1 MSTLEPKLNFSFSLW
16 FSSPGQRLLG
26 SCEKLSRRINNRQ
39 KNFFL
44 RHSWRFSI
52 KTIWRS
58 FWILIST
65 HQLNGLNT
73 RLTVLPEIWFK
84 FTITWSC
91 FCQQDLYM
99 MKHPFIQLDLT
110 RSKQKSLRSNG
121 CPCEGFLTQ
130 TDLPEGELTA
140 NGTRPHQLWRRRLFF
155 FNPLKK
161 YKWLVH

>member
-1 MSTLEPKLNFSFSLW
+1 MNTLEPKLNVSFSLW
-16 FSSPGQRLLG
+16 FSSPGQGLLG
-26 SCEKLSRRINNRQ
+26 AREKLSRGVDNRQ

-44 RHSWRFSI
+44 WHFSRFSN

-58 FWILIST
+58 FLILIST
-65 HQLNGLNT
+65 HQLSGLDT
-73 RLTVLPEIWFK
+73 TLTVLPQSWLE

-91 FCQQDLYM
+91 FCQQDVYM

-121 CPCEGFLTQ
+121 CPCEGFLT
-130 TDLPEGELTA
+130 DLPEGELTA
-140 NGTRPHQLWRRRLFF
+140 NGTRPHQLWKRRLSC
-155 FNPLKK
+155 FNPLEK